1 MKGLATHFAMVHAVV
16 LIRARIWVI
25 VAAVLLLFLTSSVE
39 AELEAQDSSGFIS
52 THQLRLA
59 ANPKQAYRALTREVH
74 HWWDAAHS
82 FSGRAKNLRLEAKAG
97 GCFCERLEFGG
108 SVEHMRVVF
117 AQPGKLLRLSGGL
130 GPLQG
135 LGVVG
140 VMDFA
145 LTPVGDET
153 VLSYRYSVSGANFVG
168 LEALAKPVDQVQLG
182 QLHRLQRYLLQR
194 PKPLN

>member
-1 MKGLATHFAMVHAVV
+1 MVT
-16 LIRARIWVI
+16 LM
-25 VAAVLLLFLTSSVE
+25 LLFFICSAQ

-59 ANPKQAYRALTREVH
+59 ATPKQVYRALTRDIH

-82 FSGRAKNLRLEAKAG
+82 YSGSAKNLRLEAKAG
-97 GCFCERLEFGG
+97 GCFCERLERGG
-108 SVEHMRVVF
+108 SVEHLRVVF
-117 AQPGKLLRLSGGL
+117 AQPGQLLRLSGGL

-135 LGVVG
+135 KGVAG

-153 VLSYRYSVSGANFVG
+153 VLSYRYSVSGANFSG
-168 LEALAKPVDQVQLG
+168 LEALAEPVDQVQLG
-182 QLHRLQRYLLQR
+182 QLQRLQRYLQQR
-194 PKPLN
+194 SKPLN